1 MMKTILVP
9 AVVCAALLG
18 GCFGG
23 DTNVKVEGATTVSK
37 GQELQDL
44 QTALQMGAISQGEYE
59 SLRSKIMKRPN

>member
-23 DTNVKVEGATTVSK
+23 DTSVKVQGTTTVSK

-44 QTALQMGAISQGEYE
+44 QSALTLGAISQGEYDT
-59 SLRSKIMKRPN
+59 LRTKIMRRPN